1 MFASTKS
8 GGQTLL
14 LLPAYVL
21 LETIR
26 AILTYTAIHSHV
38 PVSSTCITFGSEL
51 GKLTVTTIFLC
62 RWIRKEDRHLSV
74 WSFLA
79 EIRSVATN
87 ATWKSYLAYAVPS
100 LMYLA
105 NNLLYLLGLELS
117 TPATLHITVLA
128 KLPITAILHHFLFV
142 PQRNFYAWLS
152 LAALCVGLVGSNVPL
167 DLITW
172 IGLAPKGQAPPLSK
186 EAFLGPI
193 IGLMIAVSSAGASI
207 YMEFILKQPVAF
219 WVAQFWLYSYSVL
232 FSGLAFIFWDGQVKS
247 AKAPN
252 APVFTR
258 GDVFATPEA
267 IFVNLAVIVATAT
280 TGLVVA
286 NILRKQDNLVKL
298 IGTSLSIVTI
308 IVGQWMFFPALRAKT
323 FNVQTV
329 AGAGIIAISVWTYH
343 YYKQAQPRAPGSR
356 IEYSDELDSDSE
368 SSIPLTGKEGDLPTP
383 DSPAPVTRT
392 SNGTLTP
399 TLPRVAA
406 AISAVVGLSMVTAFF
421 QQPQHL
427 HNGPFT
433 RPFSV
438 DIYGSRDVERF
449 FVPNNVTPAV
459 WGQTRRE
466 VGCIKKWIK
475 SEHITPDTQKF
486 NDWEYSFL
494 ESGCPV
500 YPIPDGGMIFHQYWN
515 GPWRPFQE
523 ITIDGFLAT
532 QRLGDGHRLIYWYEE
547 GGPTDAVRA
556 KYTTGEYG
564 KYVEF
569 RELNRTAEAKGTC
582 LENMRE
588 WADVEYQK
596 ELEMKKSTSS
606 DLVRNML
613 LAKYGGVWLDSD
625 TIPLVDFT
633 PMIRSGPSVPALG
646 GSNYNNDILVFG
658 PAVPD
663 GPGDRVLHTTCEMPY
678 NHTLFV
684 EKFANHTVKP
694 VFWYW
699 LYNDGLFKLCSK
711 KEFDCGLAKI
721 PVDYTDGYAFA
732 IKGQEKMKP
741 CGQGEEEAFPPGSL
755 VPVTLRRLWAWH
767 NRMGHRDDECV
778 DIEKNTLIGAVRR
791 RIREVLSHGLKMEG
805 QDLFPGPSV
814 LSRKRSLLEA
824 AGMPE
829 QS

>member
-26 AILTYTAIHSHV
+26 AVLTYSAIHSHV
-38 PVSSTCITFGSEL
+38 PVSSTFITFGSEV
-51 GKLTVTTIFLC
+51 GKLIVTTIFLC
-62 RWIRKEDRHLSV
+62 RWIRKEGRHLTT

-79 EIRSVATN
+79 ELRSVATN
-87 ATWKSYLAYAVPS
+87 ATWKSYFSYAVPS
-100 LMYLA
+100 LMYLI

-117 TPATLHITVLA
+117 TPSTLHITVLA

-142 PQRNFYAWLS
+142 PQRNVYAWLS
-152 LAALCVGLVGSNVPL
+152 LAALCIGLVGSNVPL

-172 IGLAPKGQAPPLSK
+172 IGLAPGGQTPPLSK
-186 EAFLGPI
+186 EAFIGPI

-219 WVAQFWLYSYSVL
+219 WVAQFWLYGYSVL
-232 FSGLAFIFWDGQVKS
+232 FSGLALLFWDGQVKS
-247 AKAPN
+247 TKAAN

-258 GDVFATPEA
+258 GDLFATPEA
-267 IFVNLAVIVATAT
+267 LFVNLAVIVTTAM

-308 IVGQWMFFPALRAKT
+308 IVGQWIFFPALRAKT

-343 YYKQAQPRAPGSR
+343 YYKKAQPHVSR
-356 IEYSDELDSDSE
+356 SHVKYRDELDSDSE
-368 SSIPLTGKEGDLPTP
+368 SSIPLKAEGELPTP
-383 DSPAPVTRT
+383 NSPTLAAGTN
-392 SNGTLTP
+392 NGTLTP
-399 TLPRVAA
+399 TLPRIAA
-406 AISAVVGLSMVTAFF
+406 AILAVVGLSTITALF
-421 QQPQHL
+421 QPPQH
-427 HNGPFT
+427 HSPSGPSR
-433 RPFSV
+433 RPVSV
-438 DIYGSRDVERF
+438 DIYGSRDIERF
-449 FVPNNVTPAV
+449 FVPHNVTPAV
-459 WGQTRRE
+459 WGQTQRE
-466 VGCIKKWIK
+466 VSCITKWIK
-475 SEHITPDTQKF
+475 REHITPETQKF

-500 YPIPDGGMIFHQYWN
+500 YPIPDGGLIFHQYWN

-523 ITIDGFLAT
+523 ITIDAFLAT

-547 GGPTDAVRA
+547 GGPTDEVRA

-582 LENMRE
+582 LDNMRE
-588 WADVEYQK
+588 WADVNYQK

-606 DLVRNML
+606 DIVRNML

-625 TIPLVDFT
+625 AIPLVDFT

-646 GSNYNNDILVFG
+646 AGEYNNDILVFG

-663 GPGDRVLHTTCEMPY
+663 SPGDRVLRTTCEMPF
-678 NHTLFV
+678 NKTLFQ
-684 EKFANHTVKP
+684 EKFGNHSVKP
-694 VFWYW
+694 LFWYW

-711 KEFDCGLAKI
+711 EDFNCGLAKI
-721 PVDYTDGYAFA
+721 PVDYTDGYAFTL
-732 IKGQEKMKP
+732 KGQEKLKP
-741 CGQGEEEAFPPGSL
+741 CGEGQEDAFPPGSP
-755 VPVTLRRLWAWH
+755 VPVTLQRLWAWH
-767 NRMGHRDDECV
+767 NRMGHRDDKCV
-778 DIEKNTLIGAVRR
+778 DIERNTLISAVRR
-791 RIREVLSHGLKMEG
+791 RIKEVLSHGLKMEG
-805 QDLFPGPSV
+805 RDLFPGPSV
-814 LSRKRSLLEA
+814 LSRKRALLDV
-824 AGMPE
+824 AGMSD